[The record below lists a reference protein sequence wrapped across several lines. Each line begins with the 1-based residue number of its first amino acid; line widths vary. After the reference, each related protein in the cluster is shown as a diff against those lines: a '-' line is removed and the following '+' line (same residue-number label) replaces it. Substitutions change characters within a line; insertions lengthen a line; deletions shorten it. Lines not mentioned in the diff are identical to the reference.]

1 MSQSPAQRG
10 PLPLM
15 KTLADAEALWEKE
28 EAPNYPDAFRLEA
41 WFGNVALKAATEY
54 AE

>member
-15 KTLADAEALWEKE
+15 KSLADAEALWEKE